1 MNVFKKNSRAMAV
14 PSDVSFCSLE
24 FHRKSM
30 KVGPNC
36 LHYSLITI
44 DIRVPHTIGFHHAT
58 SLKIEIFAASEN
70 LPEQD
75 LQIFFCV
82 ERNLKPVTL
91 RFTISY
97 LQHTGQGGC
106 CVIYNRCMYLSAVW
120 HWGRFSLEQKW
131 VPGIFP
137 GA

>member
-1 MNVFKKNSRAMAV
+1 MTVKKNRAMAV

-24 FHRKSM
+24 FHRKSK

-44 DIRVPHTIGFHHAT
+44 DIQDPHTIGLQHAT
-58 SLKIEIFAASEN
+58 SLKIKIFAATES

-75 LQIFFCV
+75 LRIFYCV

-91 RFTISY
+91 RFTVSY
-97 LQHTGQGGC
+97 L
-106 CVIYNRCMYLSAVW
+106 
-120 HWGRFSLEQKW
+120 
-131 VPGIFP
+131 
-137 GA
+137 

>member
-1 MNVFKKNSRAMAV
+1 MAV

-44 DIRVPHTIGFHHAT
+44 DIQDPHTIGFQHAT
-58 SLKIEIFAASEN
+58 SLRIKIFAASES

-75 LQIFFCV
+75 LQIFYCV
-82 ERNLKPVTL
+82 ERSLKPVTL
-91 RFTISY
+91 RFTVSY
-97 LQHTGQGGC
+97 L
-106 CVIYNRCMYLSAVW
+106 
-120 HWGRFSLEQKW
+120 
-131 VPGIFP
+131 
-137 GA
+137 